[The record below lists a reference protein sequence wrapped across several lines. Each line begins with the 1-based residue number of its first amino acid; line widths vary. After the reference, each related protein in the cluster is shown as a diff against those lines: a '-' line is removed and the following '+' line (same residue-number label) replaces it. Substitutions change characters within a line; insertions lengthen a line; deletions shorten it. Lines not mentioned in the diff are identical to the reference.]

1 MEEIDE
7 SIEETLVEMAYRW
20 GDIEEALPAWYRPAK
35 GEFEDDE
42 RVGSELAAALGE
54 AFRVEAACES
64 GLTDF
69 GEPWARFRYEALFD
83 VERREAR
90 EGAHTVRT
98 NLRFLE
104 NVIKKLSGGQ
114 ARDVSVRVVSPGTAA
129 EGQVCGRPFEPPP
142 KPHLDVADVP
152 DEKPDSNVPLE
163 RIDGY
168 WLTPIEVPFYKAL
181 RETGLVLP
189 CNLGSREWRVV
200 FVWTSWSSTTAAWWR
215 SNSTATRATSRRSS
229 AYGMRGGTA
238 GSRRGRS
245 GLCDGPA
252 ARFTRVHRS
261 AYASYWKSCVVVRPG
276 YEVG

>member
-20 GDIEEALPAWYRPAK
+20 GDIEEALPGWYRPAK
-35 GEFEDDE
+35 GEFDDDE

-64 GLTDF
+64 GLNDF

-142 KPHLDVADVP
+142 KTHLDVADVP

-181 RETGLVLP
+181 RETGLVFAVQPWIQGVESRFRLDF
-189 CNLGSREWRVV
+189 LVFYDGGMVAVELDGHESHKSKEQRLRDARRDRWFEARKVRTLRWTGSEVHASPQECVRELLEIV
-200 FVWTSWSSTTAAWWR
+200 
-215 SNSTATRATSRRSS
+215 
-229 AYGMRGGTA
+229 
-238 GSRRGRS
+238 RGRQ
-245 GLCDGPA
+245 
-252 ARFTRVHRS
+252 ARV
-261 AYASYWKSCVVVRPG
+261 
-276 YEVG
+276 